1 LLEIPHRL
9 VILPS
14 LLEVHSQFDG
24 NIASADEI
32 PPFCYDGRRLLSF
45 QCKEETVIE
54 FYDQL
59 SPFYHLL
66 YKDWDA
72 GMVRQAECLRDA
84 IRAQWGDQA
93 QSVLDVSCGIGT
105 QSLGLARLGFHVTA
119 SDLSPQAV
127 ARAQKEAETRHLSIP
142 FTICDMREAYRHHG
156 GGFDVVISCDN
167 SIPHL
172 LSDEEILLALQEM
185 HACLRPTG
193 GCLLTIRAY
202 DTEERGR
209 GIVKPYGIREDGGKR
224 YLIFQVWDFEGEQ
237 YALSMYFIEDDLQSG
252 AIQTHV
258 MRSRYYAIS
267 PNRLLE
273 LMEQAGFAEVKR
285 LDEVFYQPVL
295 VGTKK

>member
-1 LLEIPHRL
+1 MVEEQ
-9 VILPS
+9 VSCQLP
-14 LLEVHSQFDG
+14 
-24 NIASADEI
+24 
-32 PPFCYDGRRLLSF
+32 
-45 QCKEETVIE
+45 CKEVNWRKKEGTVIE

-72 GMVRQAECLRDA
+72 GMMWQAEHLRDI
-84 IRAQWGDQA
+84 IRAQWGEQV

-105 QSLGLARLGFHVTA
+105 QSLGLARLGFQVTA

-127 ARAQKEAETRHLSIP
+127 ARAQKEAEVRGLNIP
-142 FTICDMREAYRHHG
+142 FTVCDMRGTHRHHG
-156 GGFDVVISCDN
+156 GGFDVIISCDN

-185 HACLRPTG
+185 YACLRPAG

-209 GIVKPYGIREDGGKR
+209 GIVKPYGIREEGGKR

-252 AIQTHV
+252 AIQTQM

-267 PNRLLE
+267 PNHLLE

-295 VGTKK
+295 VATKKI